1 MSLTFA
7 KNWSKCL
14 IHLENKVIKISEKK
28 QKCLHKEEQNSILLH
43 IQTYK
48 VSFFQDKNLFT
59 LMNKFWFISLNC
71 KSTNRSIR

>member
-28 QKCLHKEEQNSILLH
+28 AKMFAQRRTKFNTASHS
-43 IQTYK
+43 
-48 VSFFQDKNLFT
+48 NL
-59 LMNKFWFISLNC
+59 
-71 KSTNRSIR
+71 